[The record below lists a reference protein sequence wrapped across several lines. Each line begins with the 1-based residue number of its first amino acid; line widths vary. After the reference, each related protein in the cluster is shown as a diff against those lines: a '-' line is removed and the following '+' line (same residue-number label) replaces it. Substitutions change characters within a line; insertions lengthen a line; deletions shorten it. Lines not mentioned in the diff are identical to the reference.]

1 MNILK
6 TNLVF
11 LILFCATTTVIS
23 TAAAQNES
31 EADPVASLVEAA
43 IERTTHHVWYD
54 GKYLSIPY
62 PGGDVPDSIG
72 VCTDLV
78 IRSYRVLGIDLQK
91 EVHEDMS
98 AHFALYPKNW
108 GLGRPDTNIDHRR
121 VPNLQVFFTR
131 YGTTLPVSNDPDDYK
146 TGDLVTWILWGNQ
159 PHIGIVTD
167 KRSRDG
173 KRPLVVHNI
182 GAGPVHEDVLFEYD
196 IDGHFRYF
204 GQMENP
210 R

>member
-1 MNILK
+1 MNLIK
-6 TNLVF
+6 TSF
-11 LILFCATTTVIS
+11 ASLILFCAATTVLS
-23 TAAAQNES
+23 VAAAQNEPDG
-31 EADPVASLVEAA
+31 DPVSQLVKAA
-43 IERTTHHVWYD
+43 IERTTHRVWYN
-54 GKYLSIPY
+54 GSYQPISY

-78 IRSYRVLGIDLQK
+78 
-91 EVHEDMS
+91 
-98 AHFALYPKNW
+98 
-108 GLGRPDTNIDHRR
+108 
-121 VPNLQVFFTR
+121 
-131 YGTTLPVSNDPDDYK
+131 
-146 TGDLVTWILWGNQ
+146 TWILPGNL

-182 GAGPVHEDVLFEYD
+182 GAGPAHEDVLFEYD

-204 GQMENP
+204 GELENQ

>member
-1 MNILK
+1 MNLIK
-6 TNLVF
+6 TTLVN
-11 LILFCATTTVIS
+11 LILFCAATAVMS
-23 TAAAQNES
+23 AAAAQNES
-31 EADPVASLVEAA
+31 PGDPIARLVDAA
-43 IERTTHHVWYD
+43 IERTTHRVCYD

-78 IRSYRVLGIDLQK
+78 IRSYRSIGIDLQK

-98 AHFALYPKNW
+98 AHFALYPNNW
-108 GLGRPDTNIDHRR
+108 GLRKPDANIDHRR
-121 VPNLQVFFTR
+121 VPNLQVFFAR
-131 YGTTLPVSNDPDDYK
+131 YGTTLLVSNDPDDYK

-182 GAGPVHEDVLFEYD
+182 GAGPAHEDVLFEYD

-204 GQMENP
+204 GQLENQ